1 VTRVA
6 GGQPYSGFEPQVGEI
21 RALRTFRIGPGGL
34 LYPLFG
40 AIPWTA
46 GTNTSACRALESV
59 AGVGAVG
66 GGAGIGGA
74 GRFGDAAAR
83 SLTHVTPE
91 PDCSCGYYA
100 YADEASAEQYPQ
112 ARNVLAVVACWGR
125 VVAGTRGVRAQYARI
140 ESVWM
145 SDRVPPSLAAEVA
158 QHYQQSQIYRDKNAM
173 LNDYELT
180 RLDCYEPQASDVSR
194 YRRFIVRATV
204 LAALAVG
211 AIPANVVRHDQALLV
226 LWWSALSLVLSVA
239 LYQFWRRKEP
249 QSLRAA
255 LLYTALALWLVA
267 SFGGGVGL
275 LLLRLPILQ
284 MALLSHL
291 YRVRMS
297 REANR
302 FPAAVS
308 DA

>member
-1 VTRVA
+1 M
-6 GGQPYSGFEPQVGEI
+6 
-21 RALRTFRIGPGGL
+21 RTFRIGPGGL

-40 AIPWTA
+40 ATPWTA
-46 GTNTSACRALESV
+46 GTNTAACRALQS
-59 AGVGAVG
+59 VGAVG
-66 GGAGIGGA
+66 GGPGVGGGGGA
-74 GRFGDAAAR
+74 SRFGDPAIRRLVHA
-83 SLTHVTPE
+83 TPE

-100 YADEASAEQYPQ
+100 YADEASAAQYPQ

-125 VVAGTRGVRAQYARI
+125 VIAGTRGVRAQYARI
-140 ESVWM
+140 AAVWM

-158 QHYQQSQIYRDKNAM
+158 QQYQQSQIYLDKNAM
-173 LNDYELT
+173 LNDYELS
-180 RLDCYEPQASDVSR
+180 RLDCYEPSASEVSR

-211 AIPANVVRHDQALLV
+211 AIPANVVLHDQALLV

-239 LYQFWRRKEP
+239 LYLFCRRKEP
-249 QSLRAA
+249 QSRRAA

-267 SFGGGVGL
+267 PFGGGVGL

-291 YRVRMS
+291 YRVRMN
-297 REANR
+297 READR

-308 DA
+308 AA